1 MVNLLNLINQQNL
14 GRLLIMVNV
23 NLADSIIAGTSA
35 GGYSIGSK
43 ISFLKELV
51 TAILI
56 DSSQQSVSA
65 QLLTSKGWMY
75 SESCAKEGDLHCR
88 KTYYYKDNI
97 ISLQFNSKEI
107 LYCICLSIGYE
118 GTAFQRIGIG
128 SKLSEIEKLFEVEY
142 DSGDEMYYPKEKS
155 GITGISFCIEE
166 MFEEDE
172 DIDAKKSEV
181 VMICIHKC
189 SLDCEM

>member
-1 MVNLLNLINQQNL
+1 MIKVNLVDPI
-14 GRLLIMVNV
+14 V
-23 NLADSIIAGTSA
+23 AGTSA

-43 ISFLKELV
+43 ISSLKELD

-56 DSSQQSVSA
+56 DSYQQSISA
-65 QLLTSKGWMY
+65 QLLTSEGWMY
-75 SESCAKEGDLHCR
+75 SESYSKEGDLYCL

-97 ISLQFNSKEI
+97 ISLQFNSKGI
-107 LYCICLSIGYE
+107 LFCIFLSVGYE

-142 DSGDEMYYPKEKS
+142 DSGDDMYYPKEKL
-155 GITGISFCIEE
+155 GVTGISFYIKEI
-166 MFEEDE
+166 FGEDE
-172 DIDAKKSEV
+172 NIDAEKSEV
-181 VMICIHKC
+181 VMICIHKW